1 MAAQNNSNDP
11 TSPDYLDPNIDPLTG
26 QPRKSTAPTAGT
38 APGPVTPF
46 NAPLLPGATRD
57 PSNPNLINF
66 APGSYAQQQA
76 TIAPNGSTPGSIAN
90 GGVGT
95 NPATGQPW
103 VANSGA
109 NTSTQNPGES
119 NDAYLQRLLTS
130 GGFSSTQAAVDQFNK
145 TVYGGPVTDSS
156 SPGWGQSPAVYQ
168 NGTQIGMPN
177 AVWYQQPD
185 GSWNTQQ
192 RSGSSG
198 ASASGS
204 AGSAGA
210 TGSTGVAGT
219 SAGTSATAGT
229 PGSAADPNMAALV
242 TLLQQQQ
249 TDATTQKAAD
259 QAKSDALYTQL
270 QGQANQTL
278 AIDPNTDPTIKG
290 QVDAFNAQTTR
301 SNRQY
306 LAGLAESAGPIAN
319 ISSETRLAS
328 ENAGQAGGQFQATLM
343 GNELT
348 ARRAEI
354 QNSLNSMA
362 GMLSA
367 QQTNDLKAQ
376 LATIDSAISQQ
387 TLAANTA
394 YQQGTLGNNANSIAN
409 QLATYYAGLN
419 QNQSQFTTSQDLQ
432 SLIAQMQDQRIR
444 SGLSA

>member
-38 APGPVTPF
+38 QPGPTTGGTGTPADPWTGLTPMPAPGQMVSGTVSPT
-46 NAPLLPGATRD
+46 
-57 PSNPNLINF
+57 NPNYFPQN
-66 APGSYAQQQA
+66 AGPAV
-76 TIAPNGSTPGSIAN
+76 
-90 GGVGT
+90 GGVGP
-95 NPATGQPW
+95 NAIPATT
-103 VANSGA
+103 A
-109 NTSTQNPGES
+109 QNPGES

-145 TVYGGPVTDSS
+145 TVYGGPVTNSS

-185 GSWNTQQ
+185 GTWQTSQ
-192 RSGSSG
+192 RSASNSSG
-198 ASASGS
+198 SGAATGS
-204 AGSAGA
+204 AGVTGA
-210 TGSTGVAGT
+210 TGSTGAAGT
-219 SAGTSATAGT
+219 SAGISAAPGT

-249 TDATTQKAAD
+249 TSADTQKAAD
-259 QAKSDALYTQL
+259 QAKSDALYSQL

-278 AIDPNTDPTIKG
+278 VIDPNTDPTIKG

-362 GMLSA
+362 GMLSP
-367 QQTNDLKAQ
+367 QQTNDLNAQ
-376 LATIDSAISQQ
+376 LKTSDQAISQQ
-387 TLAANTA
+387 WLAANTA
-394 YQQGTLGNNANSIAN
+394 YQQGTLGTASNSIAN
-409 QLATYYAGLN
+409 QLAEFYAN
-419 QNQSQFTTSQDLQ
+419 QGQNRL
-432 SLIAQMQDQRIR
+432 
-444 SGLSA
+444 

>member
-38 APGPVTPF
+38 QPGPTTGGTGTPADPWTGLTPMPAPGQMVSGTVSPT
-46 NAPLLPGATRD
+46 
-57 PSNPNLINF
+57 NPNYFPQN
-66 APGSYAQQQA
+66 AGPAV
-76 TIAPNGSTPGSIAN
+76 
-90 GGVGT
+90 GGVGP
-95 NPATGQPW
+95 NAIPATT
-103 VANSGA
+103 A
-109 NTSTQNPGES
+109 QNPGES

-130 GGFSSTQAAVDQFNK
+130 GGFSSTQAAVDQFNE